1 MSNRDCIEKKYWYFS
16 SFGETDETFPICE
29 KHLTFHIDLLNEPNI
44 ERSNQS
50 PGDGTNIAFFSLFEL
65 YL

>member
-29 KHLTFHIDLLNEPNI
+29 KHLTFHIDLLSEPNI
-44 ERSNQS
+44 ERSNQT
-50 PGDGTNIAFFSLFEL
+50 PGDMVHSFFSLFEL